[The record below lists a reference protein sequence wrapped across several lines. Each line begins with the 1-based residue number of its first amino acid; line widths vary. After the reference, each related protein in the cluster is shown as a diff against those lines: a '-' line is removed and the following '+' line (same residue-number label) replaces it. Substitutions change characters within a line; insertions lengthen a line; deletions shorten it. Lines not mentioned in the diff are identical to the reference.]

1 MVTKSFKELPEG
13 SKHFVGLVSLVI
25 TIFLLFFLLNTFFY
39 EEIISDTL
47 VVEEKEEQTN
57 PYDELLNSIFKKKLN
72 VYESA
77 DGYFLNAD
85 EYKILCDNTKIITQ
99 RAVMGA
105 NITNFKAQVI
115 YNANGNLIEE
125 TFVKWDNDSNQCLA
139 GYILKGIFNDEQATI
154 EVSGQAQS
162 FLNTGVDTRVYFIK
176 NF

>member
-1 MVTKSFKELPEG
+1 MIAKSFKELPEG
-13 SKHFVGLVSLVI
+13 SKHFFGLVTLTI

-39 EEIISDTL
+39 KEIISETL
-47 VVEEKEEQTN
+47 IVEEEEQIN

-77 DGYFLNAD
+77 DGYLLNAD
-85 EYKILCDNTKIITQ
+85 EYKILCTNTKIVTQ

-105 NITNFKAQVI
+105 NIINFKAQVI

-125 TFVKWDNDSNQCLA
+125 TFVKWDDDSNQCLA
-139 GYILKGIFNDEQATI
+139 GYILKGIFDNEEATI

>member
-1 MVTKSFKELPEG
+1 MVTKSYRELPEG
-13 SKHFVGLVSLVI
+13 SKHFFGLVTLTI
-25 TIFLLFFLLNTFFY
+25 TIFLLFFFLNTFFY
-39 EEIISDTL
+39 DEIISETL
-47 VVEEKEEQTN
+47 IVEEEQTN

-77 DGYFLNAD
+77 DGYLLNAD
-85 EYKILCDNTKIITQ
+85 EYKILCTNTKIVTQ

-105 NITNFKAQVI
+105 NIVNFKAQVI
-115 YNANGNLIEE
+115 YNANGNLIEK
-125 TFVKWDNDSNQCLA
+125 TFVKWDDDSNQCLA
-139 GYILKGIFNDEQATI
+139 GYVLKGNFNNEEATI

>member
-1 MVTKSFKELPEG
+1 MTLT
-13 SKHFVGLVSLVI
+13 I

-39 EEIISDTL
+39 EEIISETL
-47 VVEEKEEQTN
+47 ITEDEEQVN

-77 DGYFLNAD
+77 DGYLLNAD
-85 EYKILCDNTKIITQ
+85 EYKILCTNTKIVTQ

-105 NITNFKAQVI
+105 NIINFKAQVI

-125 TFVKWDNDSNQCLA
+125 TFVKWDDDSNQCLA
-139 GYILKGIFNDEQATI
+139 GYILKGIFENEDATI
-154 EVSGQAQS
+154 EVSGQAQR

>member
-13 SKHFVGLVSLVI
+13 SKHFVGLISLTI
-25 TIFLLFFLLNTFFY
+25 TIFLLFYLLNTFFY
-39 EEIISDTL
+39 EEYIPETQI
-47 VVEEKEEQTN
+47 VEEEQVN
-57 PYDELLNSIFKKKLN
+57 PYDELLLNSIFKKKLN
-72 VYESA
+72 VYESE
-77 DGYFLNAD
+77 DGYLLNAD
-85 EYKILCDNTKIITQ
+85 EYKILCTNTKIVTQ

-105 NITNFKAQVI
+105 NIINFKAQVI

-125 TFVKWDNDSNQCLA
+125 TFVKWDDEGNQCLA
-139 GYILKGIFNDEQATI
+139 GYVLKGNFNNEETTI

>member
-13 SKHFVGLVSLVI
+13 SKHFFGLVTLTIS
-25 TIFLLFFLLNTFFY
+25 IFLLFFLLNTFFY
-39 EEIISDTL
+39 EEIISEKL
-47 VVEEKEEQTN
+47 IVEEEEEIN

-77 DGYFLNAD
+77 DGYLLNAD
-85 EYKILCDNTKIITQ
+85 EYKILCTNTKIVTQ

-105 NITNFKAQVI
+105 NIINFKAQVI

-125 TFVKWDNDSNQCLA
+125 TFVKWDDDSNQCLA
-139 GYILKGIFNDEQATI
+139 GYILKGIFDNEEATI

>member
-13 SKHFVGLVSLVI
+13 SKHFVGLISLTI
-25 TIFLLFFLLNTFFY
+25 TIFLLFYLLNTFFY
-39 EEIISDTL
+39 EEYIPEKQI
-47 VVEEKEEQTN
+47 VEEEQVN

-72 VYESA
+72 VYESE
-77 DGYFLNAD
+77 DGYLLNAD
-85 EYKILCDNTKIITQ
+85 EYKILCTNTKIVTQ

-105 NITNFKAQVI
+105 NIINYKAQVI

-125 TFVKWDNDSNQCLA
+125 TFVKWDDEGNQCLA
-139 GYILKGIFNDEQATI
+139 GYVLKGNFNDEVVTI

>member
-1 MVTKSFKELPEG
+1 MVIKSFKELPEG
-13 SKHFVGLVSLVI
+13 SKHFFGLVTLTI

-39 EEIISDTL
+39 DEIISETL
-47 VVEEKEEQTN
+47 IVEEEEQIN

-72 VYESA
+72 VYESE
-77 DGYFLNAD
+77 DGYLLNAD
-85 EYKILCDNTKIITQ
+85 EYKILCNNTKIVTQ
-99 RAVMGA
+99 RAVIGA
-105 NITNFKAQVI
+105 NIINFKAQVI

-125 TFVKWDNDSNQCLA
+125 TFVKWDDDSNQCLA
-139 GYILKGIFNDEQATI
+139 GYILKGIFDNEEATI

>member
-1 MVTKSFKELPEG
+1 MVTKFYRELPEG
-13 SKHFVGLVSLVI
+13 SKHFFGLVTLTI

-39 EEIISDTL
+39 DEIISETL
-47 VVEEKEEQTN
+47 IVEEEEQIN

-77 DGYFLNAD
+77 DGYLLNAD
-85 EYKILCDNTKIITQ
+85 EYKILCNNTKIVTQ

-105 NITNFKAQVI
+105 NLINFKAQVI

-125 TFVKWDNDSNQCLA
+125 TFVKWDDDSNQCLA
-139 GYILKGIFNDEQATI
+139 GYILKGIFDNEEATI

>member
-1 MVTKSFKELPEG
+1 METKSFKELPEG

-39 EEIISDTL
+39 DEIISDTL
-47 VVEEKEEQTN
+47 VVEEKEEQIN

-125 TFVKWDNDSNQCLA
+125 TFVKWDDDSNQCLA
-139 GYILKGIFNDEQATI
+139 GYILKGIFNNEEATI

>member
-1 MVTKSFKELPEG
+1 MLNKSFRKLPEG
-13 SKHFVGLVSLVI
+13 SKHFVGLVSLTI
-25 TIFLLFFLLNTFFY
+25 GIFLLFYLLNTLFY
-39 EEIISDTL
+39 EENISETQI
-47 VVEEKEEQTN
+47 VEEEKVN
-57 PYDELLNSIFKKKLN
+57 PYDDLLNSIYKKKLN

-77 DGYFLNAD
+77 DGYLLNAN
-85 EYKILCDNTKIITQ
+85 EYKIICMNTKIVTQ

-105 NITNFKAQVI
+105 NIINFKAQVI

-125 TFVKWDNDSNQCLA
+125 TFVKWDDDSNQCLA
-139 GYILKGIFNDEQATI
+139 GYVLKGNFDNEETTI

>member
-1 MVTKSFKELPEG
+1 MLTKSFKELPEG
-13 SKHFVGLVSLVI
+13 SKHFFGLVTLTIS
-25 TIFLLFFLLNTFFY
+25 IFLLFFLLNTFFY
-39 EEIISDTL
+39 EEIISEKL
-47 VVEEKEEQTN
+47 IVEEKEQIN

-77 DGYFLNAD
+77 DGYLLNAD
-85 EYKILCDNTKIITQ
+85 EYKILCTNTKIVTQ

-105 NITNFKAQVI
+105 NIVNFKAQVI
-115 YNANGNLIEE
+115 YNANGNLIEK
-125 TFVKWDNDSNQCLA
+125 TFVKWDDDSNQCLA
-139 GYILKGIFNDEQATI
+139 GYVLKGNYNNEETII

>member
-47 VVEEKEEQTN
+47 VVEEKEEQIN

>member
-13 SKHFVGLVSLVI
+13 SKHFFGLVTLTI
-25 TIFLLFFLLNTFFY
+25 AIFLLFFLLNTFFY
-39 EEIISDTL
+39 DEIISETL
-47 VVEEKEEQTN
+47 IVEEEEQTN

-77 DGYFLNAD
+77 DGYLLNAD
-85 EYKILCDNTKIITQ
+85 EYKILCSNTKIVTQ
-99 RAVMGA
+99 RAVMVA
-105 NITNFKAQVI
+105 NITNFKAQII

-125 TFVKWDNDSNQCLA
+125 TFVKWDDEGNQCLA
-139 GYILKGIFNDEQATI
+139 GYVLKGNFNDEVVTI

>member
-47 VVEEKEEQTN
+47 VVEEKEEQIN

-105 NITNFKAQVI
+105 NITNFKAQII

-125 TFVKWDNDSNQCLA
+125 TFVKWDDDSNQCLA
-139 GYILKGIFNDEQATI
+139 GYILKGIFNNEEATI

>member
-13 SKHFVGLVSLVI
+13 SKHFFGLVTLTI

-39 EEIISDTL
+39 DEIISETL
-47 VVEEKEEQTN
+47 VVEEEEQIN
-57 PYDELLNSIFKKKLN
+57 PYDELLNSVFKKKLN
-72 VYESA
+72 VYESE
-77 DGYFLNAD
+77 DGYLLNAD
-85 EYKILCDNTKIITQ
+85 EYKILCNNTKIVTQ

-105 NITNFKAQVI
+105 NIINFKAQVI

-125 TFVKWDNDSNQCLA
+125 TFVKWDDDSNQCLA
-139 GYILKGIFNDEQATI
+139 GYILKGIFENEEATI

>member
-1 MVTKSFKELPEG
+1 MLNKSFRKLPEG
-13 SKHFVGLVSLVI
+13 SKHFVGLVSLTI
-25 TIFLLFFLLNTFFY
+25 GIFLLFYLLNTLFY
-39 EEIISDTL
+39 EENISETQM
-47 VVEEKEEQTN
+47 VEEEKVN
-57 PYDELLNSIFKKKLN
+57 PYDDLLNSIYKKKLN

-77 DGYFLNAD
+77 DGYLLNAN
-85 EYKILCDNTKIITQ
+85 EYKIICMNTKIVTQ

-105 NITNFKAQVI
+105 NIINFKAQVI

-125 TFVKWDNDSNQCLA
+125 TFVKWDDGSNQCLA
-139 GYILKGIFNDEQATI
+139 GYVLKGNFNDVEETI

>member
-1 MVTKSFKELPEG
+1 MVTKSFKKLTEG
-13 SKHFVGLVSLVI
+13 SKHFFGLVTLTI

-39 EEIISDTL
+39 DEIISETL
-47 VVEEKEEQTN
+47 IVEEEEQTN

-72 VYESA
+72 VYESE
-77 DGYFLNAD
+77 DGYLLNAD
-85 EYKILCDNTKIITQ
+85 EYKILCSNTKIVTQ

-105 NITNFKAQVI
+105 NIINFKAQVI

-125 TFVKWDNDSNQCLA
+125 TFVKWDDEGNQCLA
-139 GYILKGIFNDEQATI
+139 GYVLKGNFNNEETTI

-162 FLNTGVDTRVYFIK
+162 FLNTGVDTRVYFVK

>member
-1 MVTKSFKELPEG
+1 MVTKSYRELPEG
-13 SKHFVGLVSLVI
+13 SKHFFGLVTLTI
-25 TIFLLFFLLNTFFY
+25 AIFLLFFLLNTFFY
-39 EEIISDTL
+39 DEIISETL
-47 VVEEKEEQTN
+47 IVEEEEQTN

-77 DGYFLNAD
+77 DGYLLNAD
-85 EYKILCDNTKIITQ
+85 EYKILCTNTKIVTQ

-105 NITNFKAQVI
+105 NIVNFKAQVI
-115 YNANGNLIEE
+115 YNANGNLIEK
-125 TFVKWDNDSNQCLA
+125 TFVKWDDDSNQCLA
-139 GYILKGIFNDEQATI
+139 GYILKGNFNDELLTI

>member
-13 SKHFVGLVSLVI
+13 SKHFVGLVTLTI
-25 TIFLLFFLLNTFFY
+25 TIFLLFFLLNKFFY
-39 EEIISDTL
+39 EEIISETL
-47 VVEEKEEQTN
+47 ITEDEEQVN

-72 VYESA
+72 VYESE
-77 DGYFLNAD
+77 DGYLLNAD
-85 EYKILCDNTKIITQ
+85 EYKILCTNTKIVTQ

-105 NITNFKAQVI
+105 NIINFKAQVI

-125 TFVKWDNDSNQCLA
+125 TFVKWDDEANQCLA
-139 GYILKGIFNDEQATI
+139 GYVLKGNFNDEVVTI

>member
-1 MVTKSFKELPEG
+1 MVTKFYRELPEG
-13 SKHFVGLVSLVI
+13 SKHFFGLVTLTI

-39 EEIISDTL
+39 DEIISETL
-47 VVEEKEEQTN
+47 IVEEEEQTN

-77 DGYFLNAD
+77 DGYLLNAD
-85 EYKILCDNTKIITQ
+85 EYKILCNNTKIVTQ

-105 NITNFKAQVI
+105 NIINFKAQVI

-125 TFVKWDNDSNQCLA
+125 TFVKWDDDSNQCLA
-139 GYILKGIFNDEQATI
+139 GYILKGIFENEEATI

>member
-1 MVTKSFKELPEG
+1 MITKSFKELPEG
-13 SKHFVGLVSLVI
+13 TKNFVGLISLVV

-39 EEIISDTL
+39 EEIISETL
-47 VVEEKEEQTN
+47 IVEEEEQIN

-72 VYESA
+72 VYESV
-77 DGYFLNAD
+77 DGYLLSTD
-85 EYKILCDNTKIITQ
+85 EYKIICTNTKIVTQ

-105 NITNFKAQVI
+105 NITNFKAQII

-125 TFVKWDNDSNQCLA
+125 TFVKWDDEGNQCLA
-139 GYILKGIFNDEQATI
+139 GYVLKGNFNDEVVTI

>member
-1 MVTKSFKELPEG
+1 MLNKSFKRLPEG
-13 SKHFVGLVSLVI
+13 SKHFAGLVSLTI
-25 TIFLLFFLLNTFFY
+25 GIFLLFYLLNSLFY
-39 EEIISDTL
+39 EENISETQM
-47 VVEEKEEQTN
+47 VEEEKVN
-57 PYDELLNSIFKKKLN
+57 PYDDLLNSIYKKKLN

-77 DGYFLNAD
+77 DGYLLNAN
-85 EYKILCDNTKIITQ
+85 EYKIICMNTKIVTQ

-105 NITNFKAQVI
+105 NIINFKAQVI

-125 TFVKWDNDSNQCLA
+125 TFVKWDDDSNQCLA
-139 GYILKGIFNDEQATI
+139 GYVLKGNFNNEETTI

>member
-1 MVTKSFKELPEG
+1 MVAKSFKELPEG
-13 SKHFVGLVSLVI
+13 SKHFVGLISLRI
-25 TIFLLFFLLNTFFY
+25 TIFLLFYLLNTFFY
-39 EEIISDTL
+39 EEYIPETQI
-47 VVEEKEEQTN
+47 VEEEQVN

-72 VYESA
+72 VYESE
-77 DGYFLNAD
+77 DGYLLNAD
-85 EYKILCDNTKIITQ
+85 EYKILCTNTKIVTQ

-105 NITNFKAQVI
+105 NIINFQAQVI

-125 TFVKWDNDSNQCLA
+125 TFVKWDDEGNQCLA
-139 GYILKGIFNDEQATI
+139 GYVLKGNFNDEVVTI

>member
-47 VVEEKEEQTN
+47 VVEEKEEQIN

-125 TFVKWDNDSNQCLA
+125 TFVKWDNDSIQCLA
-139 GYILKGIFNDEQATI
+139 GYILKGIFNNEQATI